1 MPWLN
6 FFKGNKDAKS
16 VATKSHL
23 DNLIQIAKID
33 GYYDEIEKD
42 YLLKVAQ
49 SYNIPARNIEEVEK
63 YSHKIS
69 MAEPE
74 NKEMIYRQLYE
85 LVGMMLADGVVHN
98 QEIELCARFAEE
110 MGVAQSNGM
119 IFISN
124 LVKEIEKG
132 ATPQDIAK
140 LLG

>member
-1 MPWLN
+1 MLWFN
-6 FFKGNKDAKS
+6 FFKGNKDVKS

-23 DNLIQIAKID
+23 DNLIQMAKID
-33 GYYDEIEKD
+33 GFYDEVEKD

-49 SYNIPARNIEEVEK
+49 SYNIPVRNIEEVEK
-63 YSHKIS
+63 YSHRVS

-74 NKEMIYRQLYE
+74 NKEMVYRQLYE

-119 IFISN
+119 TFISN

-132 ATPQDIAK
+132 ASPEDIAK
-140 LLG
+140 LLV